1 MNVSDRTFD
10 STGEVK
16 IELLTLPGEWVIGVI
31 PTRGGV
37 IPTKMSSVYDL

>member
-10 STGEVK
+10 STGVVK
-16 IELLTLPGEWVIGVI
+16 NWTFDPGEWVIGVI

-37 IPTKMSSVYDL
+37 IPTKIPSLYDL